1 MPTTS
6 MNYRRSG
13 SGPTVVLVHGFL
25 LGSGFWRPL
34 IEYLARTHDVIAP
47 DLPGFAG
54 SGHMPALPNMEDF
67 SDAVLTLMDDLGV
80 DRFSAIGH
88 SMGGCIVQQMALD
101 AGTRLDRLVV
111 YASTSGRT
119 IMAQVG
125 PGARPPRER
134 RAVLEKEGLEGF
146 RRWMG
151 PHWLADGAD
160 HPFFDE
166 CLASGDGVSLDAVE
180 AGGVMMQD
188 WDVTDRLGD
197 ISVPTLVIGGD
208 RDRTF
213 PVEATAYVARHVQ
226 NGRLCI
232 LPGAAHSGHVEQPE
246 LFNKAV
252 GDFLTET

>member
-1 MPTTS
+1 MSTQS

-34 IEYLARTHDVIAP
+34 IEYLEPTYDVIAP

-54 SGHMPALPNMEDF
+54 SGHMPALPNMDDF
-67 SDAVLTLMDDLGV
+67 SNAVLALMDDLGV
-80 DRFSAIGH
+80 YRFSTIGH

-101 AGTRLDRLVV
+101 AGTRLNKLVV

-119 IMAQVG
+119 IMAQAG
-125 PGARPPRER
+125 PGARPPEER
-134 RAVLEKEGLEGF
+134 RAVLEREGVEGF

-151 PHWLADGAD
+151 PHWFADGAD
-160 HPFFDE
+160 HPFFEE
-166 CLASGDGVSLDAVE
+166 CLASGDGVSLDAVK
-180 AGGVMMQD
+180 AGSLMMQA
-188 WDVTDRLGD
+188 WDVTDRLAD
-197 ISVPTLVIGGD
+197 IAVPTLVIGGD

-213 PVEATAYVARHVQ
+213 PVEATTYLARQVQ

-232 LPGAAHSGHVEQPE
+232 LPGSAHSGHVEQSH

-252 GDFLTET
+252 GDFLAET